1 MSDKNTVRQTGA
13 GMNGKNKRKNKF
25 KIICLCVL
33 ILVSGCSRGQRT
45 SSQVMTL
52 PVTKGT
58 ITNGVTFIGN
68 VSSSQT
74 SVLNWR
80 TSGVVESV
88 NVSLGDKVKKG
99 DILATLSTDFLPSTV
114 INAEIPLIQAQSTLE
129 ALKSSETDKA
139 AAYKDYTD
147 KELALDDA
155 ENWQE
160 GLKYP
165 AATTDQIKAAE
176 KDLQG
181 AKDAYDIAEDKYKSV
196 ELRDDLDTEKKSDYS
211 ALQTALTAY
220 AQALNV
226 YTYYR
231 NNSSENTKEQAAAD
245 VKVKQ
250 SEYDAALKTFKTYST
265 YPRERDINDAETAVS
280 DAQDTYNKRSI
291 VADLSGVIT
300 AAYARKDDYVTAS
313 SEAFEIDNMDN
324 LYIPLDVSEIDVSKV
339 YNGQK
344 ATIVLDSDTSKTYT
358 GTVKTVASSGDESSY
373 TVSYETQVQFDD
385 PDDAVKIGM
394 TGEVN
399 VITDSH
405 SDVLLVPLNAIT
417 TENEKSYIQIQGS
430 TVASKIEVTV
440 GLSNS
445 YVAEVS
451 SDALLEG
458 DKVIVPSIS
467 QQIIQALGINPQD
480 LGPGPNGAMPGGTQQ
495 AATQTGNSGQ
505 PAGTNQKSS
514 EAGSAVGT
522 MQPGNAAEMSKT
534 PSASSGTQM
543 PDSSK
548 TSGKTSAPT
557 NSQPGV
563 ELENQSGTVTSTAA
577 MQPTSSGS

>member
-1 MSDKNTVRQTGA
+1 
-13 GMNGKNKRKNKF
+13 MNGKNKRKNKF